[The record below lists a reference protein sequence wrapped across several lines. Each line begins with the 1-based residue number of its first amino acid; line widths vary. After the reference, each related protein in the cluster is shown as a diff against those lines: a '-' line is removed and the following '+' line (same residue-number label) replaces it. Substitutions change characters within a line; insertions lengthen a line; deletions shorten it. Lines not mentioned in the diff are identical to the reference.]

1 VTPPFQPLGFSSPI
15 CTLLASGALRAR
27 HYKNGL
33 CASCDVMSA
42 DSKGLLSTT
51 MGLPNPLNMDAPLYV
66 TLPVLGAVAV
76 RVDSRF
82 P

>member
-1 VTPPFQPLGFSSPI
+1 
-15 CTLLASGALRAR
+15 
-27 HYKNGL
+27 
-33 CASCDVMSA
+33 MSA